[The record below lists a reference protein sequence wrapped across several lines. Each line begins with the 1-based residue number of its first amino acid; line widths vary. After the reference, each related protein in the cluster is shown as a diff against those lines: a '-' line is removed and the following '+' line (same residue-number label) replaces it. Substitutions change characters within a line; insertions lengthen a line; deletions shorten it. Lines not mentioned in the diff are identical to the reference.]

1 VSRLSRPVVVVGD
14 VGIDVLTRP
23 LMPLV
28 RGGEA
33 TSHISLVPGGAGG
46 NTAAWLGAHDVDV
59 SLLARVGNDQA
70 GVAARGALEAAGVHC
85 VFAVDNDLPTCV
97 VVVLVDDAGER
108 TMFSD
113 RGANAAFRVE
123 DVLLDDAAGAA
134 TGTGLPHLHLSGYV
148 LFDTGSRAAGL
159 AALVGARARGWT
171 TSVDPQ
177 SAELVAE
184 VGAAAFLAPRRGPAP
199 AQRDRG
205 RGAGRSRRRPRRG
218 GPGCRHLRRQGG
230 AVVQRRPRP
239 SGARTA
245 RAVHRLDGRGRRLQR
260 RAPRQLA
267 DQRRPA
273 AGTARRGRGRQRRQP
288 RDWVSGRG
296 RSAKTVGRQG
306 YTVRPSRTVYLSVEL
321 GQRGCGPRSS
331 RRKKAVDSLL
341 KSRKMT

>member
-70 GVAARGALEAAGVHC
+70 GFAARGALEAAGVHC

-184 VGAAAFLAPRRGPAP
+184 VGAAAFLAWVRGVDLLLPNEIEAEALGGPDAVLAEVDQVVVTYGARGARWFSADRDLRAPAP
-199 AQRDRG
+199 LVRCIDST
-205 RGAGRSRRRPRRG
+205 GAGDAFNAGLLASWLAGADRQRALRAGIAAGSAAAA
-218 GPGCRHLRRQGG
+218 GPG
-230 AVVQRRPRP
+230 ARPRP
-239 SGARTA
+239 
-245 RAVHRLDGRGRRLQR
+245 
-260 RAPRQLA
+260 
-267 DQRRPA
+267 
-273 AGTARRGRGRQRRQP
+273 
-288 RDWVSGRG
+288 
-296 RSAKTVGRQG
+296 
-306 YTVRPSRTVYLSVEL
+306 
-321 GQRGCGPRSS
+321 
-331 RRKKAVDSLL
+331 
-341 KSRKMT
+341 